1 MRKFPAPVL
10 PERPSRTTDTTRASR
25 LDRNQS
31 VNYPGANRRGWSST
45 ETLRMRNT
53 CKGPG
58 RRPSSPPRSPSPLWQ
73 RRADS
78 TTREFGS
85 FTMGPASSRSDR
97 RPPGKP
103 FPPLPAGPKGDRWG
117 EGSDAQRRL
126 PRAPPAV
133 PAPGRPR
140 HLAPPQTAERARRA
154 GEIRPPR
161 LAPRRYLARAVAP
174 GARPGRAARHV
185 ISAYT
190 VT

>member
-1 MRKFPAPVL
+1 MPAFFLFPRMMRKFPAPVL

-103 FPPLPAGPKGDRWG
+103 FPLLTVFYTGVSYLVALFKWFQDI
-117 EGSDAQRRL
+117 
-126 PRAPPAV
+126 
-133 PAPGRPR
+133 PG
-140 HLAPPQTAERARRA
+140 
-154 GEIRPPR
+154 
-161 LAPRRYLARAVAP
+161 
-174 GARPGRAARHV
+174 
-185 ISAYT
+185 
-190 VT
+190 